1 MSLAALAQE
10 HRASASDPAARQGPS
25 TSGATP
31 TGFAMLTRFIP
42 TETITLYVAA
52 IAVQESLAEL
62 KPFGLPI
69 DRWVIY
75 WTFALLTPALLLI
88 LLSNALATQPATAKP
103 LHWWPFVASLLAFL
117 VWGLSVPGMID
128 SDALQAVC
136 AFGALF
142 LSTLLSLV
150 EPIIPPRAT

>member
-1 MSLAALAQE
+1 MRDVIAAVATAELSMARLAARTVSTVAT
-10 HRASASDPAARQGPS
+10 AAR
-25 TSGATP
+25 ATLA
-31 TGFAMLTRFIP
+31 T
-42 TETITLYVAA
+42 AA
-52 IAVQESLAEL
+52 IAVTA
-62 KPFGLPI
+62 
-69 DRWVIY
+69 
-75 WTFALLTPALLLI
+75 FALLTPALLLI